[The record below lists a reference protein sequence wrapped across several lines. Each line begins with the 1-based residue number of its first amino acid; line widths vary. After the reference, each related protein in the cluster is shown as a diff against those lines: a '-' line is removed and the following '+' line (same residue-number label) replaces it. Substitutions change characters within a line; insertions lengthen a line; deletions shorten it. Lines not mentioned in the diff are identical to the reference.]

1 MGITEIVLL
10 VIGGLFFVI
19 SFFLP
24 EGKKEEKITEEQIKA
39 LVDKELEN
47 ARGKIDDMVDE
58 TVNYA
63 VEKTERAI
71 EKIANEKILAV
82 DEYSETVL
90 KKINDNHQ
98 EAVFLYDMLNDKD
111 EKIKSTKDEIS
122 AGVELVESAKKE
134 IEETKLEIAKEK
146 ELIGQKIEEASF
158 EPFSYGN
165 VEIVKVSEDGTSV
178 LEADTHPYSKS
189 SDDTVSSKAKVGNE
203 TVSNAST
210 VTKTAK
216 STGGKSK
223 SGSTSSGKSKAANS
237 SSKAKQAIPVHI
249 ETGSEGRRNSNE
261 LIRKLHEEGKSNT
274 QIARELNLG
283 VGEVKLVI
291 DLFANRK

>member
-24 EGKKEEKITEEQIKA
+24 EGKKEEKITQEEIKA
-39 LVDKELEN
+39 LVDKEIEN
-47 ARGKIDDMVDE
+47 AKGKIDDMVDE
-58 TVNYA
+58 TVTYA
-63 VEKTERAI
+63 VEKTERQI

-90 KKINDNHQ
+90 KRINDNHQ

-111 EKIKSTKDEIS
+111 EKLKTSKDEIS
-122 AGVELVESAKKE
+122 AGIEMVENAKKE
-134 IEETKLEIAKEK
+134 IEVTKQEIAKEK
-146 ELIGQKIEEASF
+146 ELLDLKIEEVAAQDSTVDEKAEETSF
-158 EPFSYGN
+158 EPFK
-165 VEIVKVSEDGTSV
+165 VENLEVVKVEGDKIVEEPAEEPKPRKRSTRAKTSENTKTG
-178 LEADTHPYSKS
+178 A
-189 SDDTVSSKAKVGNE
+189 KAKKPA
-203 TVSNAST
+203 TV
-210 VTKTAK
+210 
-216 STGGKSK
+216 
-223 SGSTSSGKSKAANS
+223 
-237 SSKAKQAIPVHI
+237 PVHL
-249 ETGSEGRRNSNE
+249 ETANDGRRNSNE